1 MRKRIV
7 IDLDAPQGG
16 PARGA
21 SVNSRPRGKRAK
33 WRRILALFLGVVLV
47 VVLAAIVGGFFGW
60 RYYQSTPAYTLTLM
74 IDAAQRN
81 DPAEF
86 EKRIDDEEIAKN
98 MLASVS
104 QKAAGRYGFAL
115 SSSIQQRID
124 TIMPTLLP
132 SLQQTIH
139 EEVVK
144 EIKEFASTSEPR
156 PFIFLVVTVP
166 SLMKVTTEGDMAK
179 ATAVLSQRT
188 IELTMRRDAE
198 RWKVI
203 EFKDDVVVQRVVDSV
218 MKELPPIGTINRNSP
233 LLKKSVRDKRKH
245 NRAR

>member
-16 PARGA
+16 PAARA
-21 SVNSRPRGKRAK
+21 RVGKRGR
-33 WRRILALFLGVVLV
+33 WRRILALLMFVVLV
-47 VVLAAIVGGFFGW
+47 IVLAAVLGGFFGW

-86 EKRIDDEEIAKN
+86 QKRIDDEEIAKN
-98 MLASVS
+98 MLASIS

-115 SSSIQQRID
+115 NSSIQQRID
-124 TIMPTLLP
+124 TILPTLLP
-132 SLQQTIH
+132 RLQQTIH
-139 EEVVK
+139 DEVVK
-144 EIKEFASTSEPR
+144 KIKEFAAKSEPR

-166 SLMKVTTEGDMAK
+166 SLMKVTTEGDTAK
-179 ATAVLSQRT
+179 ATAALSDRT

-218 MKELPPIGTINRNSP
+218 MKELPAIGTIDPNSP
-233 LLKKSVRDKRKH
+233 LLKKSARGKR
-245 NRAR
+245 RR

>member
-16 PARGA
+16 PATRGRVA
-21 SVNSRPRGKRAK
+21 GSRPGR
-33 WRRILALFLGVVLV
+33 WRRILLVLVGLVLVVLV
-47 VVLAAIVGGFFGW
+47 VAAVGGFFGW

-81 DPAEF
+81 DLAEF
-86 EKRIDDEEIAKN
+86 QKRMDDEEIAKN
-98 MLASVS
+98 MLGSVS

-132 SLQQTIH
+132 RLKQTIH
-139 EEVVK
+139 DEVVK
-144 EIKEFASTSEPR
+144 EIKDFASKSEPR

-166 SLMKVTTEGDMAK
+166 SLMKVTTEGDTAK
-179 ATAVLSQRT
+179 ATATLSGRT

-198 RWKVI
+198 RWKVTD
-203 EFKDDVVVQRVVDSV
+203 FKDDVVVQRVVDSV
-218 MKELPPIGTINRNSP
+218 MNELPAIGTLDPNSP
-233 LLKKSVRDKRKH
+233 LLKKSARGKRRR